1 MTNVVFLH
9 RQTVICLAVV
19 TIMFNQNK
27 FCMKN
32 VFVALALGALLTMPC
47 ILRAEEVVIPL
58 FEVISMTPLP
68 GDNPLDGNDHLGNL
82 PPSPTDFRATINGNA
97 LAITR
102 QNSNIPS
109 AQAIVVNASTGNIV
123 VNSNFTESLQ
133 QQIPNAGVYVL
144 NIQTAN
150 GALTG
155 QFMVQ

>member
-1 MTNVVFLH
+1 MKKILFILAMGFL
-9 RQTVICLAVV
+9 LAVPSV
-19 TIMFNQNK
+19 
-27 FCMKN
+27 
-32 VFVALALGALLTMPC
+32 
-47 ILRAEEVVIPL
+47 LRAEEVVIPL
-58 FEVISMTPLP
+58 FEVVSLTPLP
-68 GDNPLDGNDHLGNL
+68 GDNPLDGDDHLGNI
-82 PPSPTDFRATINGNA
+82 PPHPGDFRATINGNA
-97 LAITR
+97 FAITR

>member
-1 MTNVVFLH
+1 MKKVLL
-9 RQTVICLAVV
+9 ILAMGCL
-19 TIMFNQNK
+19 
-27 FCMKN
+27 
-32 VFVALALGALLTMPC
+32 LAMPC
-47 ILRAEEVVIPL
+47 ILHAEEVVITL
-58 FEVISMTPLP
+58 FEVVGLTPLP
-68 GDNPLDGNDHLGNL
+68 GDNPLDGEDHLGNL

-97 LAITR
+97 FTITR

>member
-1 MTNVVFLH
+1 MKKVFF
-9 RQTVICLAVV
+9 I
-19 TIMFNQNK
+19 
-27 FCMKN
+27 
-32 VFVALALGALLTMPC
+32 LALGALFVLPS
-47 ILRAEEVVIPL
+47 ILHAEEVEIQL

-68 GDNPLDGNDHLGNL
+68 GDNPLDGNDHLGNV
-82 PPSPTDFRATINGNA
+82 PTRPGDFRATINGRA
-97 LAITR
+97 LSITK
-102 QNSNIPS
+102 QEASIPS
-109 AQAIVVNASTGNIV
+109 AQAVVVNASTGNIV

>member
-1 MTNVVFLH
+1 
-9 RQTVICLAVV
+9 
-19 TIMFNQNK
+19 
-27 FCMKN
+27 MKN
-32 VFVALALGALLTMPC
+32 VFIAFALGALLTMPC
-47 ILRAEEVVIPL
+47 VLRAEEVVIPL
-58 FEVISMTPLP
+58 FEVISMTPLQ
-68 GDNPLDGNDHLGNL
+68 GENPLDDPEQSNPT
-82 PPSPTDFRATINGNA
+82 PPRPTDFRATINGNA
-97 LAITR
+97 FAITR

-109 AQAIVVNASTGNIV
+109 AQAIVVNASAGNIV

>member
-1 MTNVVFLH
+1 MKKILFILAMG
-9 RQTVICLAVV
+9 CL
-19 TIMFNQNK
+19 
-27 FCMKN
+27 
-32 VFVALALGALLTMPC
+32 LAMPRF
-47 ILRAEEVVIPL
+47 LRAEETVITL
-58 FEVISMTPLP
+58 FEVVSMTPLP
-68 GDNPLDGNDHLGNL
+68 GDNPLDGPSQSGQN
-82 PPSPTDFRATINGNA
+82 PPSPTDFIATINGNA
-97 LAITR
+97 FAITR

-133 QQIPNAGVYVL
+133 EQIPNAGVYVL

>member
-1 MTNVVFLH
+1 
-9 RQTVICLAVV
+9 
-19 TIMFNQNK
+19 
-27 FCMKN
+27 
-32 VFVALALGALLTMPC
+32 MPC
-47 ILRAEEVVIPL
+47 VLRAEEVVIPL
-58 FEVISMTPLP
+58 QEVISLNPMP
-68 GDNPLDGNDHLGNL
+68 GDNPLDDCG
-82 PPSPTDFRATINGNA
+82 PTGDNPTRPGDFRATINGNA
-97 LAITR
+97 FAITR

-109 AQAIVVNASTGNIV
+109 AQAIVVNASTGSIV

>member
-1 MTNVVFLH
+1 MK
-9 RQTVICLAVV
+9 RQ
-19 TIMFNQNK
+19 
-27 FCMKN
+27 FCI
-32 VFVALALGALLTMPC
+32 LALSVTLFAMPS
-47 ILRAEEVVIPL
+47 ILQAEEVVIPL
-58 FEVISMTPLP
+58 QEVVSMIPLP
-68 GDNPLDGNDHLGNL
+68 GDNPLDGDDHLGNI
-82 PPSPTDFRATINGNA
+82 PPRPTDFRATINGNA
-97 LAITR
+97 FAITR

-133 QQIPNAGVYVL
+133 EQIPNAGVYVL

>member
-1 MTNVVFLH
+1 MH
-9 RQTVICLAVV
+9 IS
-19 TIMFNQNK
+19 NK
-27 FCMKN
+27 SNIF
-32 VFVALALGALLTMPC
+32 APS

-58 FEVISMTPLP
+58 FEVVSMIPLP
-68 GDNPLDGNDHLGNL
+68 GDNPLDDPEQSGDE
-82 PPSPTDFRATINGNA
+82 PTRPGDFRATINGNA
-97 LAITR
+97 FAITR

-133 QQIPNAGVYVL
+133 EQIPSAGFYVL

>member
-1 MTNVVFLH
+1 MKKILFILAMG
-9 RQTVICLAVV
+9 CL
-19 TIMFNQNK
+19 
-27 FCMKN
+27 
-32 VFVALALGALLTMPC
+32 LAMPC
-47 ILRAEEVVIPL
+47 FLRAEETVITL
-58 FEVISMTPLP
+58 FEVVSMTPLP
-68 GDNPLDGNDHLGNL
+68 GDSPLDSPSELG
-82 PPSPTDFRATINGNA
+82 PDPTRPNDFRATINGNA
-97 LAITR
+97 FAITR

>member
-1 MTNVVFLH
+1 MKRTLFILAMGCLLAMPRILH
-9 RQTVICLAVV
+9 
-19 TIMFNQNK
+19 
-27 FCMKN
+27 
-32 VFVALALGALLTMPC
+32 
-47 ILRAEEVVIPL
+47 AEEVVIPL
-58 FEVISMTPLP
+58 QEVVSMIPLP
-68 GDNPLDGNDHLGNL
+68 GDNPLDGDDHLGNI
-82 PPSPTDFRATINGNA
+82 PPHPNDFRATINGNA
-97 LAITR
+97 FAITR

-133 QQIPNAGVYVL
+133 EQIPNAGVYVL

>member
-1 MTNVVFLH
+1 
-9 RQTVICLAVV
+9 
-19 TIMFNQNK
+19 
-27 FCMKN
+27 MKK
-32 VFVALALGALLTMPC
+32 VLFILALGALFTMPA
-47 ILRAEEVVIPL
+47 LLHAEEVVISL
-58 FEVISMTPLP
+58 FEVVSMSPFS
-68 GDNPLDGNDHLGNL
+68 GEGPLDSSGEVGNI
-82 PPSPTDFRATINGNA
+82 PPHPNDFIATINGNA
-97 LAITR
+97 FAITR

-133 QQIPNAGVYVL
+133 EQIPNAGVYVL

>member
-1 MTNVVFLH
+1 
-9 RQTVICLAVV
+9 
-19 TIMFNQNK
+19 
-27 FCMKN
+27 MKKAY
-32 VFVALALGALLTMPC
+32 FILALGVLFAMPST
-47 ILRAEEVVIPL
+47 LRAEEVVIPL
-58 FEVISMTPLP
+58 FEVITMSPLP
-68 GDNPLDGNDHLGNL
+68 GDNPLDSPSELG
-82 PPSPTDFRATINGNA
+82 PDPTRPTDFRATINGNA
-97 LAITR
+97 FAITR

>member
-1 MTNVVFLH
+1 
-9 RQTVICLAVV
+9 
-19 TIMFNQNK
+19 
-27 FCMKN
+27 MKQKILT
-32 VFVALALGALLTMPC
+32 LALSTMLL
-47 ILRAEEVVIPL
+47 ILPNLLCADEILIPL
-58 FEVISMTPLP
+58 FEVVSMTPLP
-68 GDNPLDGNDHLGNL
+68 GDNPLDDCGPTGDD
-82 PPSPTDFRATINGNA
+82 PTRPTDFRATINGNA
-97 LAITR
+97 FAITR

-133 QQIPNAGVYVL
+133 EQIPNAGVYVL

>member
-1 MTNVVFLH
+1 MG
-9 RQTVICLAVV
+9 C
-19 TIMFNQNK
+19 
-27 FCMKN
+27 
-32 VFVALALGALLTMPC
+32 LLTMPC
-47 ILRAEEVVIPL
+47 FLRAEETVITL
-58 FEVISMTPLP
+58 FEVVSMTPLP
-68 GDNPLDGNDHLGNL
+68 GDNPLDSPSQSGQN
-82 PPSPTDFRATINGNA
+82 PPSPTDFIATINGNA
-97 LAITR
+97 FAITR

-123 VNSNFTESLQ
+123 VNSNFTETLQ